1 MSSTESKVVVE
12 MSMSLDGF
20 VARRDHSTEE
30 VHAWYDGGD
39 VAVQMPNHELTFHVD
54 EASAPIVREAFEL
67 GANVTGRVTFDDAQ
81 AWGGDDP
88 MGIPSF
94 IVTHEVPEEW
104 RDRGPFTFVTDGVH
118 SAIRQ
123 AKAVASGRPV
133 GVAGGDIAMQCLRL
147 GLLDELWIH
156 LVPVLLGDGISLFDA
171 LDGSPVH
178 LKQTRVVEG
187 NGVVHLFYEVTD
199 TLPRPGGEPTDPSA
213 SRSGDHAA
221 TSTEGV
227 SS

>member
-1 MSSTESKVVVE
+1 MTERNDSRTDQGDRTATPGRVVVE

-20 VARRDHSTEE
+20 VAREDHGTDE

-39 VAVQMPNHELTFHVD
+39 VAVPMPNSDLTFHVD
-54 EASAPIVREAFEL
+54 EASAPVARAAFDL
-67 GANVTGRVTFDDAQ
+67 GANVTGRVTFDDAE

-94 IVTHEVPEEW
+94 VVTHDAPTEW
-104 RDRGPFTFVTDGVH
+104 RGENGPFRFVTDGVE

-123 AKAVASGRPV
+123 ARAVAGDKPV

-156 LVPVLLGDGISLFDA
+156 LTPVLLGSGTRLFDE
-171 LDGSPVH
+171 LDGAPVR
-178 LKQTRVVEG
+178 LEQQRVVVG
-187 NGVVHLFYEVTD
+187 HGVTHLFYRVLD
-199 TLPRPGGEPTDPSA
+199 QLPRPARSPS
-213 SRSGDHAA
+213 SG
-221 TSTEGV
+221 
-227 SS
+227 

>member
-1 MSSTESKVVVE
+1 MSADGPKVVIE

-30 VHAWYDGGD
+30 VHAWYEGGD
-39 VAVQMPNHELTFHVD
+39 VALQMPNSELTFHVD
-54 EASAPIVREAFEL
+54 EASAPVVRDAFDL
-67 GANVTGRVTFDDAQ
+67 GANVTGRVTFDDAE

-94 IVTHEVPEEW
+94 VVTHEVPVEW
-104 RDRGPFTFVTDGVH
+104 RDRDGPFTFVTDGVE

-123 AKAVASGRPV
+123 AKAVAGDKPV

-156 LVPVLLGDGISLFDA
+156 LVPVLLGDGIPMFGEVA
-171 LDGSPVH
+171 GAPVH
-178 LKQTRVVEG
+178 LEQARVIEG
-187 NGVVHLFYEVTD
+187 RGVVHLFYEVT
-199 TLPRPGGEPTDPSA
+199 
-213 SRSGDHAA
+213 
-221 TSTEGV
+221 
-227 SS
+227 